1 MAATPGT
8 VERRRIHLSLQA
20 ALTIIGTIIGLIV
33 LRGMFVKAHRPL
45 SWVAA
50 CIVAAVLLDP
60 IVDRLAVHIRRVPA
74 VLLTFL
80 AIGAV
85 SVGTAYLVFDGIDRA
100 VDRLDAAA
108 PEAAAR
114 IEHRDDRVGE
124 VASDFHLV
132 DRVDSFVETLDD
144 RVTGGS
150 DVLRTTAG
158 TAPTYLV
165 CAILTLFLMTYGPRI
180 ARAAVEQDPDEARR
194 RRVAEVVGPAVAKA
208 RSAILL
214 NAALAGGVGVAA
226 SIVANALGLPAATA
240 AGMTAGVLALLP
252 HAGILFG
259 SVPLLLLSLGFRS
272 SSTTILLALAV
283 VALQAVD
290 STLIRG
296 WIGRRSVEIGL
307 LVPWIVA
314 LIGYQVYGIGA
325 AAYGLAFA
333 IFGLAVLDQLEA
345 RNQERIGAAK
355 RAAGARKAAKR
366 ATPAKPAAKKGAKAA
381 ATTRKAPAKRSG

>member
-20 ALTIIGTIIGLIV
+20 ALTIVGTIIALIV

-50 CIVAAVLLDP
+50 CVVAAVLLDP
-60 IVDRLAVHIRRVPA
+60 IVDRLAVRIRRVPA

-80 AIGAV
+80 LIGAV
-85 SVGTAYLVFDGIDRA
+85 AVGTAYLVFDGIDRA
-100 VDRLDAAA
+100 VDRLDSAA

-114 IEHRDDRVGE
+114 IEGRDDRVGE

-132 DRVDSFVETLDD
+132 DRVDSFVETLDN

-165 CAILTLFLMTYGPRI
+165 CAILTLFLLTYGPRI
-180 ARAAVEQDPDEARR
+180 ARAAIDQDPDEDRR
-194 RRVAEVVGPAVAKA
+194 QRVADVVGPAVAKA

-214 NAALAGGVGVAA
+214 NAAVGGGVGLTA
-226 SIVANALGLPAATA
+226 SIAANALGLPAASA

-259 SVPLLLLSLGFRS
+259 SVPLLLLSLGFK
-272 SSTTILLALAV
+272 SSTTTIVLALAV

-290 STLIRG
+290 STLLRG

-307 LVPWIVA
+307 LVPWVVA

-333 IFGLAVLDQLEA
+333 IFGLAVFDQLEA
-345 RNQERIGAAK
+345 RNRERIAAAE
-355 RAAGARKAAKR
+355 AARKPAKKAAKK
-366 ATPAKPAAKKGAKAA
+366 ATAR
-381 ATTRKAPAKRSG
+381 TTRKAPAKRSG